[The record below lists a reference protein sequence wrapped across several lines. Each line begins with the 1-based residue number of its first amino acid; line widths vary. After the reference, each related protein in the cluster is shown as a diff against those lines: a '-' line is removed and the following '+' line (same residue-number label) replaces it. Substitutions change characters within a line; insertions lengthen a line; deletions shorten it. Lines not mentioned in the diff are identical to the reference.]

1 MSLYM
6 VIIYKGKD
14 YQNICYIK
22 MIVNSMHWKYF
33 FTPIL
38 KCFLVQ
44 IKEVNN
50 IKHNANINDLMKII
64 PFLCS

>member
-1 MSLYM
+1 
-6 VIIYKGKD
+6 
-14 YQNICYIK
+14 

-44 IKEVNN
+44 IKEKLYV
-50 IKHNANINDLMKII
+50 IKLFVDNYTI
-64 PFLCS
+64 